1 MWSIDEPIFLC
12 VQVAE
17 LILEGRELEFYKWDG
32 ELPQL
37 LGAVK
42 ENLNKVAEVSQF
54 LVIFWLLKFY
64 RI

>member
-1 MWSIDEPIFLC
+1 MCPQRSLTDAWFSVG

-17 LILEGRELEFYKWDG
+17 LILDGRELEFYKWDG

-42 ENLNKVAEVSQF
+42 ENLNKVAEVS
-54 LVIFWLLKFY
+54 
-64 RI
+64 